1 MINGATAIN
10 PSNLITYADLKVGI
24 TCEPGSGGFGFIC
37 SGSTI
42 LYNNKR
48 YVCINSHYPF
58 EDSWN
63 PESCPSLWMP
73 VSSETSES
81 SKTDKPKI
89 TNCKNCGAPLHG
101 SICEYCGTE
110 Y

>member
-10 PSNLITYADLKVGI
+10 PSNIITGEI

-37 SGSTI
+37 SGSTV

-58 EDSWN
+58 EDNWN
-63 PESCPSLWMP
+63 PENCPSLWMP
-73 VSSETSES
+73 VSSESSES
-81 SKTDKPKI
+81 NKPKI

>member
-1 MINGATAIN
+1 MINGEAAIN
-10 PSNLITYADLKVGI
+10 SSNIVIGEI

-37 SGSTI
+37 SGSTF
-42 LYNNKR
+42 LYNSKP
-48 YVCINSHYPF
+48 YVCIQSHYQF
-58 EDSWN
+58 EDKLN
-63 PESCPSLWMP
+63 PENCPSLWMP
-73 VSSETSES
+73 LSSES
-81 SKTDKPKI
+81 SKSNKPKI

>member
-1 MINGATAIN
+1 MINGVTAIN
-10 PSNLITYADLKVGI
+10 PSNIVTGEI

-37 SGSTI
+37 SGTTY
-42 LYNNKR
+42 LYNSKT

-58 EDSWN
+58 EDNWN
-63 PESCPSLWMP
+63 PENCPSLWMP
-73 VSSETSES
+73 LSSES
-81 SKTDKPKI
+81 SESNKPKI

-101 SICEYCGTE
+101 NVCEYCGPE

>member
-1 MINGATAIN
+1 MIKGETAIN
-10 PSNLITYADLKVGI
+10 PSNLITYADLKSEI
-24 TCEPGSGGFGFIC
+24 TCKPGSGGFGFIC

-42 LYNNKR
+42 LYNNKP
-48 YVCINSHYPF
+48 YVCVNSHYLF
-58 EDSWN
+58 EDKWN
-63 PESCPSLWMP
+63 PENCPSLWMP
-73 VSSETSES
+73 LSSES